1 MVTHHRKNSEGIRRK
16 KRERGQNNKSVDQ
29 QKLPQYIGQ
38 QEYFRRLPKVE
49 AGCLNSK
56 IRIQNS
62 NAQKTPGRH
71 YKNI

>member
-29 QKLPQYIGQ
+29 QKLPRYIGQ
-38 QEYFRRLPKVE
+38 QEYFRKLSKVE

-56 IRIQNS
+56 TRIQNS